1 MSVRRAA
8 GARSGVASMTVGAR
22 LPAGRGARGRAAPA
36 SGGQVG
42 ARGPG
47 GAEGAE
53 VPRAQ
58 GERPATPARRGEVE
72 ESLEP
77 GTRGLGRDLGS
88 GAQLGFATLPGEL
101 LRFRQKT
108 QDSDIPRTRIKRSI
122 SLQHIPLHSQ
132 MEYRQPSSSGS
143 SNSTSPGSFATT
155 GGRGQDTRMNNDI
168 DAIKVELAKAEAM
181 LGSMNQPGAVQ
192 STYTSES
199 FSSNGRPDAF
209 IEEELKKVGSL
220 LQKNRSSS
228 ETFSSFGSSHP
239 SPSNGSV
246 LGSSFASGSFQ
257 HNTAGKPASS
267 SSYSFEYQG
276 GAASKPAG
284 STYSSEHQSNASA
297 KPASTTYS
305 SEYQSSTAA
314 RPASSTYSTEFNRSA
329 GAGPVNSYSSVEY
342 QSGTSAKPASSAYSS
357 EYQSSTTARPASS
370 TYSTE
375 FNSSSGAGPVNSYSS
390 VEYQSGTSAKPA
402 SSAYSSEYQSS
413 TAARPASST
422 YSTEFN
428 SSSGAGPVN
437 SYSSV
442 EYQSGTSAKPAS
454 TAYSSEY
461 QSSTAARPASSTYST
476 EFNSSSGA
484 GPVSRAYSGEYQG
497 SGGSASAL
505 KLPSSR
511 NAESFDCGL
520 QQQAQQSSRDEMAQ
534 SSQQQ
539 LLNKQKEIEA
549 EMERLYSAVK
559 MMEGGFPRDSIIVTP
574 VQTSSS
580 SSSSTS
586 WEPNTSVTS
595 SSSHSLQSLPEDRKE
610 ELEEIKPRAVSWAD
624 LKATGELETVT
635 REEIVSAITKTT
647 AMPVG
652 LWDFTLPPAYRP
664 SNTSGS
670 GGSAQAE
677 GQHASEASLQA
688 TSSGALN
695 AGRSWATSSG
705 STKLDAFGDADLTAT
720 GDGSQGAK
728 SECCGRVHAESVA
741 LREKVQGMD
750 ELLKSQ
756 SRKMMVLHKQLDEK
770 EQENVELRA
779 QLQKLQAQSSSWSS
793 GHSTSMRRMPAGGS
807 TDYPLLRLAGTRS
820 STRQ

>member
-1 MSVRRAA
+1 
-8 GARSGVASMTVGAR
+8 
-22 LPAGRGARGRAAPA
+22 
-36 SGGQVG
+36 
-42 ARGPG
+42 
-47 GAEGAE
+47 
-53 VPRAQ
+53 
-58 GERPATPARRGEVE
+58 
-72 ESLEP
+72 
-77 GTRGLGRDLGS
+77 
-88 GAQLGFATLPGEL
+88 
-101 LRFRQKT
+101 
-108 QDSDIPRTRIKRSI
+108 
-122 SLQHIPLHSQ
+122 
-132 MEYRQPSSSGS
+132 MEYRQSSSWGS
-143 SNSTSPGSFATT
+143 SNSISPGSFATT

-181 LGSMNQPGAVQ
+181 LGSMNQPSAVK

-199 FSSNGRPDAF
+199 SSSNGRPDAF

-220 LQKNRSSS
+220 LQKNSSSS

-239 SPSNGSV
+239 SSSNGSA

-257 HNTAGKPASS
+257 PNAAGKPASS

-284 STYSSEHQSNASA
+284 STYSFEHQSSASA
-297 KPASTTYS
+297 KQPTT
-305 SEYQSSTAA
+305 EYQSSAA
-314 RPASSTYSTEFNRSA
+314 GRPVSSSYSSEFNSSSA

-342 QSGTSAKPASSAYSS
+342 QSGTSAKPMSTTYSR
-357 EYQSSTTARPASS
+357 EFQSSTAARPVSS
-370 TYSTE
+370 TYSSE
-375 FNSSSGAGPVNSYSS
+375 FNSSAAGAGPVNSYSS
-390 VEYQSGTSAKPA
+390 VDYQSGTSAKPM
-402 SSAYSSEYQSS
+402 STTYSS
-413 TAARPASST
+413 
-422 YSTEFN
+422 EFN
-428 SSSGAGPVN
+428 SSSA
-437 SYSSV
+437 
-442 EYQSGTSAKPAS
+442 
-454 TAYSSEY
+454 
-461 QSSTAARPASSTYST
+461 
-476 EFNSSSGA
+476 A
-484 GPVSRAYSGEYQG
+484 GPVSRAYSSEYQG
-497 SGGSASAL
+497 SGGSAGAL
-505 KLPSSR
+505 KLPSSQ
-511 NAESFDCGL
+511 NAESFNCGL
-520 QQQAQQSSRDEMAQ
+520 QQQVQQSSRAEMSQ

-574 VQTSSS
+574 VQTSG

-586 WEPNTSVTS
+586 WEPNISVTS
-595 SSSHSLQSLPEDRKE
+595 SSSHSLQSLPEERKE
-610 ELEEIKPRAVSWAD
+610 ELEEMKPKAVSWAD
-624 LKATGELETVT
+624 LKATGELESVS
-635 REEIVSAITKTT
+635 REEIVESAMTKTT

-670 GGSAQAE
+670 SGSAQAE
-677 GQHASEASLQA
+677 GQHASEASVQA

-705 STKLDAFGDADLTAT
+705 STKLDAFGDADLTAV
-720 GDGSQGAK
+720 GDGSHGAK
-728 SECCGRVHAESVA
+728 SECCGRVQAEAAA

-770 EQENVELRA
+770 EQESVELRA

>member
-1 MSVRRAA
+1 MSVRRA
-8 GARSGVASMTVGAR
+8 GAHGGVASTTVGAR
-22 LPAGRGARGRAAPA
+22 LPAGRGARGRAALV
-36 SGGQVG
+36 SGVQVG
-42 ARGPG
+42 ARGGPG
-47 GAEGAE
+47 DAEI
-53 VPRAQ
+53 PRAH
-58 GERPATPARRGEVE
+58 GERPPATPARRGGVE
-72 ESLEP
+72 RSEP
-77 GTRGLGRDLGS
+77 GTRGLGRALGS
-88 GAQLGFATLPGEL
+88 GAELGFATLPGDL
-101 LRFRQKT
+101 LRSRQKT
-108 QDSDIPRTRIKRSI
+108 QDSDIPGARFTRSI
-122 SLQHIPLHSQ
+122 SLHNIPLHSQ
-132 MEYRQPSSSGS
+132 MEYRQSSSWGS
-143 SNSTSPGSFATT
+143 SNSISPGSFATT

-181 LGSMNQPGAVQ
+181 LGSMNQPSAVK

-199 FSSNGRPDAF
+199 SSSNGRPDAF

-220 LQKNRSSS
+220 LQKNSSSS

-239 SPSNGSV
+239 SSSNGSA

-257 HNTAGKPASS
+257 PNAAGKPASS

-284 STYSSEHQSNASA
+284 STYSFEHQSSASA
-297 KPASTTYS
+297 KQPTT
-305 SEYQSSTAA
+305 EYQSSAA
-314 RPASSTYSTEFNRSA
+314 GRPVSSSYSSEFNSSSA

-342 QSGTSAKPASSAYSS
+342 QSGTSAKPMSTTYSR
-357 EYQSSTTARPASS
+357 EFQSSTAARPVSS
-370 TYSTE
+370 TYSSE
-375 FNSSSGAGPVNSYSS
+375 FNSSAAGAGPVNSYSS
-390 VEYQSGTSAKPA
+390 VDYQSGTSAKPM
-402 SSAYSSEYQSS
+402 STTYSS
-413 TAARPASST
+413 
-422 YSTEFN
+422 EFN
-428 SSSGAGPVN
+428 SSSA
-437 SYSSV
+437 
-442 EYQSGTSAKPAS
+442 
-454 TAYSSEY
+454 
-461 QSSTAARPASSTYST
+461 
-476 EFNSSSGA
+476 A
-484 GPVSRAYSGEYQG
+484 GPVSRAYSSEYQG
-497 SGGSASAL
+497 SGGSAGAL
-505 KLPSSR
+505 KLPSSQ
-511 NAESFDCGL
+511 NAESFNCGL
-520 QQQAQQSSRDEMAQ
+520 QQQVQQSSRAEMSQ

-574 VQTSSS
+574 VQTSG

-586 WEPNTSVTS
+586 WEPNISVTS
-595 SSSHSLQSLPEDRKE
+595 SSSHSLQSLPEERKE
-610 ELEEIKPRAVSWAD
+610 ELEEMKPKAVSWAD
-624 LKATGELETVT
+624 LKATGELESVS
-635 REEIVSAITKTT
+635 REEIVESAMTKTT

-670 GGSAQAE
+670 SGSAQAE
-677 GQHASEASLQA
+677 GQHASEASVQA

-705 STKLDAFGDADLTAT
+705 STKLDAFGDADLTAV
-720 GDGSQGAK
+720 GDGSHGAK
-728 SECCGRVHAESVA
+728 SECCGRVQAEAAA

-770 EQENVELRA
+770 EQESVELRA